1 MRMPE
6 LADGYFA
13 PGKQVV
19 ARTYASGYDCVTFGC
34 RLSQL
39 GCRQAIDSGMPD
51 DANALAGSWS
61 FISWKQVV
69 ARTYASGF
77 C

>member
-1 MRMPE
+1 MRTPE

-19 ARTYASGYDCVTFGC
+19 ARTYASGYVCETFG
-34 RLSQL
+34 RNLSKVSRCL
-39 GCRQAIDSGMPD
+39 P
-51 DANALAGSWS
+51 ALNVHYIAKKLDPPPGY
-61 FISWKQVV
+61 FAPCKQVV
-69 ARTYASGF
+69 APTYASGF